1 MAGLLGAGG
10 LSGGAVGHVVGTFA
24 LQMVVGL
31 AVGVLGARAL
41 LHLVRRVPLPSEGLY
56 PVRSLLGAGAMFGLA
71 SLLHGSGFLAVFV
84 AGVVLGAE
92 RAPYRQEVLRF
103 HAALAS
109 LGEVV
114 AFALLGLTVDLDV
127 LARTDVWLPGLV
139 LGLLLALVVRPLLV
153 APLLLR
159 SGLTRGERGFVLL
172 TGLKGAVPLL
182 LGSLL
187 LPEAHGAR
195 LYGVVVVV
203 VLVSVL
209 LQGTAVPA
217 LARRLG
223 VGIRDK
229 ELREPYPQH
238 G

>member
-1 MAGLLGAGG
+1 MA
-10 LSGGAVGHVVGTFA
+10 HY
-24 LQMVVGL
+24 
-31 AVGVLGARAL
+31 RAL
-41 LHLVRRVPLPSEGLY
+41 RAVATCRDNSRVQRHRATSRLTSW
-56 PVRSLLGAGAMFGLA
+56 
-71 SLLHGSGFLAVFV
+71 VFV
-84 AGVVLGAE
+84 A
-92 RAPYRQEVLRF
+92 
-103 HAALAS
+103 
-109 LGEVV
+109 
-114 AFALLGLTVDLDV
+114 ALL
-127 LARTDVWLPGLV
+127 
-139 LGLLLALVVRPLLV
+139 
-153 APLLLR
+153 
-159 SGLTRGERGFVLL
+159 
-172 TGLKGAVPLL
+172 LKGAVPLL

-187 LPEAHGAR
+187 LPEAHGSR